1 MVERAF
7 AWLRVNCRLLKRYG
21 RNLHYANAWITLSN
35 IKRVLFL
42 PSYSPDFNPIEL
54 TFSNPKTWL
63 RTAQVRTRE
72 ALDEAIRAAMNW
84 VSVDDTQNWFAHCGY
99 HVH

>member
-21 RNLHYANAWITLSN
+21 RNLHHANAWITLPN

-42 PSYSPDFNPIEL
+42 PSYSPDF
-54 TFSNPKTWL
+54 NPKTWL